1 MLRAQLFKEKNGP
14 ENAVDTVRR
23 QNADGQIAGR
33 HNVDFQIAGRHN
45 VDFQIA
51 TIRMSRSLNL
61 TLPKT

>member
-33 HNVDFQIAGRHN
+33 HNVDFQIA
-45 VDFQIA
+45 